1 MVVVVFFVYDVLV
14 QSPRNAKL
22 VANAARSNAIVTQL
36 FPGKIRDQIIAQK
49 QEEEEQL
56 YKSKKGGKA
65 NFKSFVAEGVDGL
78 SDINSKPLAELFLET
93 TVMFAYIVGFTA
105 WSSVRDP
112 TQVFTL
118 LETVFHTFDEIAKR
132 RRIFKVETVGA
143 CYVAA
148 TGIPEPRRDHA
159 IVMIRFAHDIV
170 SRMSVITKKLE
181 VSLGLD
187 TGELSLRIGIH
198 SGPVTAGVLRGE
210 RSRFQLF
217 GDTMNTT
224 ARVESTSLPGR
235 VQLSKDTAELVMKG
249 GKGHW
254 LEERKDRVSAK
265 GKGEIETYWL
275 KATFYQQNA
284 TRSTTGSI
292 VGEYDT
298 ESNDQAGVV
307 GDGEGS
313 TTGSSA
319 KKTARLID
327 WNVKTLLGL
336 LEQVVAHRNALAA
349 VGKKTVDTPDVFKE
363 STRKTN
369 ANFLEE
375 VKEIITL
382 PEFDSKAAQHQQ
394 DSKGVKLS
402 KEVENQLRNYVS
414 CIAGMYRENPFH
426 SFEHASHV
434 LMSVIKVCVCKR
446 ESCNQYL
453 YHHTIS
459 SRHNSSLGP
468 LLSSCLASWRHR
480 IWRRIARMRCTTTPT
495 VSRRTP

>member
-1 MVVVVFFVYDVLV
+1 
-14 QSPRNAKL
+14 
-22 VANAARSNAIVTQL
+22 
-36 FPGKIRDQIIAQK
+36 
-49 QEEEEQL
+49 
-56 YKSKKGGKA
+56 
-65 NFKSFVAEGVDGL
+65 
-78 SDINSKPLAELFLET
+78 
-93 TVMFAYIVGFTA
+93 
-105 WSSVRDP
+105 
-112 TQVFTL
+112 
-118 LETVFHTFDEIAKR
+118 
-132 RRIFKVETVGA
+132 
-143 CYVAA
+143 
-148 TGIPEPRRDHA
+148 
-159 IVMIRFAHDIV
+159 
-170 SRMSVITKKLE
+170 
-181 VSLGLD
+181 
-187 TGELSLRIGIH
+187 
-198 SGPVTAGVLRGE
+198 
-210 RSRFQLF
+210 
-217 GDTMNTT
+217 
-224 ARVESTSLPGR
+224 VESTSLPGR

-382 PEFDSKAAQHQQ
+382 PEVDSKA
-394 DSKGVKLS
+394 
-402 KEVENQLRNYVS
+402 QLR
-414 CIAGMYRENPFH
+414 
-426 SFEHASHV
+426 V
-434 LMSVIKVCVCKR
+434 LHCGNV
-446 ESCNQYL
+446 
-453 YHHTIS
+453 
-459 SRHNSSLGP
+459 P
-468 LLSSCLASWRHR
+468 
-480 IWRRIARMRCTTTPT
+480 
-495 VSRRTP
+495 